1 MATNPLSPEELAR
14 LADDLSDDDAGRPVA
29 ETDEE
34 RCDRIGA
41 AEYYEER
48 GL

>member
-1 MATNPLSPEELAR
+1 MTTNPLSPEELAR
-14 LADDLSDDDAGRPVA
+14 LADDLPDDAGRPVA